1 MTPLSRR
8 LPAPSRRSGTFE
20 YELIRYDADDNETI
34 TTLTVEYE
42 AQPGYPDSWD
52 EPGASGTV
60 WVEWTPAVEL
70 TKAEQAEIE
79 AIAMLR
85 WCDAE
90 EAERER
96 CSYE

>member
-1 MTPLSRR
+1 MTSLSRR
-8 LPAPSRRSGTFE
+8 LPAPARHSGTFQ
-20 YELIRYDADDNETI
+20 YDLIRHDADGAEII
-34 TTLTVEYE
+34 TPLTVEYE
-42 AQPGYPDSWD
+42 AQPGYPDSWH
-52 EPGASGTV
+52 EPGAPDTV

-70 TKAEQAEIE
+70 TRQEKAEIE
-79 AIAMLR
+79 ALAMQR